1 MGEVCEICKGSTWIF
16 YVGEDG
22 LEYAKPC
29 ECREQIISRNLLAA
43 SGISEED
50 AKKGFKGFNTFDEP
64 ALVNAKSISIAYY
77 QNFKEIEQNRVNSIM
92 LCGNSGRG
100 KTTLGLAVANNLI
113 NIGVGVRYMPYRDV
127 VTSLKQQLGHEN
139 KNLYNDQ
146 MYKLKNARVLFI
158 DDLLKGKVNETDINI
173 MYEIINYRY
182 LQRKPVII
190 STEKTTEQ
198 LLEFD
203 EAIGS
208 RLIEMSK
215 GYVVLFD
222 HTTPNYRLR

>member
-1 MGEVCEICKGSTWIF
+1 MTCEKCGGSTWIF
-16 YVGEDG
+16 YKNEQGYEM
-22 LEYAKPC
+22 AKPC
-29 ECREQIISRNLLAA
+29 ECREKVIYLKLLSA

-50 AKKGFKGFNTFDEP
+50 SKKGFKGFETFNEP
-64 ALVNAKSISIAYY
+64 ALTTAKQTAISYY
-77 QNFKEIEQNRVNSIM
+77 RNFMNIENERVNSVM
-92 LCGNSGRG
+92 FCGASGRG

-113 NIGVGVRYMPYRDV
+113 SAGVGVRYMPYREV
-127 VTSLKQQLGHEN
+127 VTSLKQ
-139 KNLYNDQ
+139 NLSGSDKSIYNDQ

-173 MYEIINYRY
+173 MYELINFRY
-182 LQRKPVII
+182 LQKKPVII
-190 STEKTTEQ
+190 STEKTIEG

-215 GYVVLFD
+215 GYIITFD
-222 HTTPNYRLR
+222 QSIPNYRLR